1 MKADIFN
8 VFIVVFSSDPL
19 GDTASNLGNAMDE
32 LMRHQPSLK
41 TAATGAIIKLL
52 EEVCALGRDPKYICW
67 KTTPSTAKT
76 EANGTNNGVNNG
88 VEAANG
94 GGKCFGT
101 FLREANISKMVF
113 FFQNCPDLL

>member
-1 MKADIFN
+1 
-8 VFIVVFSSDPL
+8 
-19 GDTASNLGNAMDE
+19 
-32 LMRHQPSLK
+32 MRHQPSLK

-101 FLREANISKMVF
+101 FLEKSKYQKKWYFIAKIVLTYCEKKIVLVVEKNF
-113 FFQNCPDLL
+113 